1 MTARPRTP
9 RGMKGFKFAT
19 LLGLFLPVSPLFT
32 QSVPVEVFEVSGAD
46 QTRYLIA
53 RNNSELP
60 YVVNIWRLE
69 VSHLSVKPGSRFR
82 STLQGGQEEVM
93 VTLNPDF
100 AGTARLD
107 FRYSAFIGDPDQC
120 QPETNVQYRLPYPRG
135 IATLVTQG
143 YFGMASH
150 QNTYAIDFQMDEG
163 TVVCAARE
171 GIVAEIK
178 TNSDQGCPSPDC
190 ISDGN
195 YILILHDDGT
205 VGGYWHLQHRGALV
219 RPGER
224 VVAGQPIGYSGN
236 TGYSSG
242 PHLHFEVYRPTL
254 DGKVTIPTAFV
265 TQRAT
270 RTTLSTGSLFWH

>member
-1 MTARPRTP
+1 
-9 RGMKGFKFAT
+9 MKGLNYVI
-19 LLGLFLPVSPLFT
+19 LLGLFLPGSPLLA
-32 QSVPVEVFEVSGAD
+32 QSIPVEVFEVSGAD
-46 QTRYLIA
+46 QTKYLVA

-69 VSHLSVKPGSRFR
+69 LWYVDIKPGSQFKKAI
-82 STLQGGQEEVM
+82 QGGQEEVLA
-93 VTLNPDF
+93 TLVPDF
-100 AGTARLD
+100 NGPPRVE
-107 FRYSAFIGDPDQC
+107 FRYTAFVGDPEQC
-120 QPETNVQYRLPYPRG
+120 RPEKDVRYRLPYPRG
-135 IATLVTQG
+135 VATLVTQG
-143 YFGMASH
+143 YLGMISH

-178 TNSDQGCPSPDC
+178 SNSDQGCPTPDC
-190 ISDGN
+190 IPDGN

-219 RPGER
+219 HPGER

-254 DGKVTIPTAFV
+254 EGKETIPTAFV
-265 TQRAT
+265 TQRAA